1 MKKIVILTDQ
11 ICKIGGITS
20 LIYLKANYWVT
31 QDHHEVHVITTE
43 QEGKKPYY
51 PMNSEVQLH
60 DLDVN
65 YHRYSSYFSPKN
77 LIKIFKNLFRLQS
90 KLRKIKPDIIIVANH
105 IPVTFFFP
113 LLITKAKIL
122 KEFHFSKFYLSRRK
136 KTLFRRFESYLESKF
151 DFLVVLN
158 PEERAFY
165 QYDNVVT
172 ISNPIQVDR
181 EIEPVYTDRKK
192 IAMAAGR
199 ISGVKRF
206 DVLID
211 IWAQFIEKEKDWKL
225 EIYGDGEKEDVDFLK
240 QKIES
245 LKLSDYVEIKGS
257 TNTIQDKMRSY
268 GLYLMTSAAE
278 CFPMVLLEAQSCGLP
293 IISYDCPTGPRNI
306 ISHNQNGVLVEM
318 DNQELFVEELM
329 DMTTNESRKIQLA
342 KNGFVNA
349 KKYTLDAIMT
359 IWDHEIINKKEI
371 R

>member
-20 LIYLKANYWVT
+20 LIYLKGNYWVT
-31 QDHHEVHVITTE
+31 HDHHEVHVITTE
-43 QEGKKPYY
+43 QQGKKPYY
-51 PMNSEVQLH
+51 PMDSKIRLH

-65 YHRYSSYFSPKN
+65 YNRFTSYFSPKN
-77 LIKIFKNLFRLQS
+77 LIKIFKNFIRLQS
-90 KLRKIKPDIIIVANH
+90 RLHKIKPDIVIVANH

-113 LLITKAKIL
+113 LLYTKAKFL
-122 KEFHFSKFYLSRRK
+122 KEFHFSKFYLSKRK

-151 DFLVVLN
+151 HFLVVLN

-165 QYDNVVT
+165 EYDNVVT
-172 ISNPIQVDR
+172 ISNPIQVHT
-181 EIEPVYTDRKK
+181 EKEPIYNNRKN

-211 IWAQFIEKEKDWKL
+211 IWSKFIDHKKDWKL
-225 EIYGDGEKEDVDFLK
+225 EIYGDGEQQDVDMLK

-245 LKLSDYVEIKGS
+245 LQLSDYVQLKGS
-257 TNTIQDKMRSY
+257 TNTITEKMSSY

-293 IISYDCPTGPRNI
+293 IVSYDCPTGPRNI
-306 ISHNQNGVLVEM
+306 ITHNHNGILVEM
-318 DNQELFVEELM
+318 DNQDLFVKELV
-329 DMTTNESRKIQLA
+329 DITENESRRIQLA
-342 KNGFVNA
+342 KNGFLNA
-349 KKYTLDAIMT
+349 KKYTLDVIMD
-359 IWDHEIINKKEI
+359 IWDKEIINKKK
-371 R
+371 